1 MHVPGL
7 TCRHLELNGEEF
19 PFSRGLSF
27 YELNDD
33 GKIISARDVP
43 EPTFK
48 PGDAAFYVSK
58 PPLACMVL
66 LSLDALSRLAA
77 CHKSGPFFHLHM
89 KERLV
94 VH

>member
-7 TCRHLELNGEEF
+7 MCRHLELNGEEF

-27 YELNDD
+27 YELNND
-33 GKIISARDVP
+33 GKIISARDIP

-66 LSLDALSRLAA
+66 LSLDALSRLVPH
-77 CHKSGPFFHLHM
+77 HKSGPFFHLHM
-89 KERLV
+89 KECPV